1 MANPAPGDPGTSGHI
16 MRMGRNAEAYFQV
29 AGKTELVNR
38 ARVEFRKVREI
49 DRLLEDISRSPVFRT
64 GMPGNRDIVEDARFL
79 HQRLLPNAYDNLL
92 NSLEFNLQRALDA
105 TNPTR
110 ARLTGVIGTQYGLPG
125 ATTSTV
131 TSFGEPK
138 TFHAPGGPTALIADF
153 AGLNT
158 KPAGYGNAPLG
169 PRPEGVRGT
178 MGRGRNRRRRTRRR
192 SAH

>member
-1 MANPAPGDPGTSGHI
+1 MQKGT
-16 MRMGRNAEAYFQV
+16 ADEAYFQV
-29 AGKTELVNR
+29 EGKTELVNR
-38 ARVEFRKVREI
+38 ARVEFRRKVREI
-49 DRLLEDISRSPVFRT
+49 DRLLEDITRSPVFRT
-64 GMPGNRDIVEDARFL
+64 GMSGNREIVEDARIL

-92 NSLEFNLQRALDA
+92 NRMESNLQQALDA

-110 ARLTGVIGTQYGLPG
+110 AQLTGVIGTQYGLPG

-131 TSFGEPK
+131 RSFGEPK

-158 KPAGYGNAPLG
+158 KPVGNFPPG

-178 MGRGRNRRRRTRRR
+178 MGKGRKRQRRTRRR
-192 SAH
+192 STQK